1 MYELAQ
7 VPVSLATW
15 AGIKGVRSVLIQV
28 FAGLERLKEGRQWK
42 GCKDG
47 LLRKWFKVTGHKSCL
62 MVCMFSHYQHWDWT
76 SEVPRFLLDLGC

>member
-28 FAGLERLKEGRQWK
+28 FAGLEGLREGGSGRVV
-42 GCKDG
+42 
-47 LLRKWFKVTGHKSCL
+47 RMACL
-62 MVCMFSHYQHWDWT
+62 ESG
-76 SEVPRFLLDLGC
+76 SR